1 MPTEPVNP
9 LSLLKLILLVIA
21 TIFGAYRGIQ
31 DLSVALGEP
40 EPAAFDAQ
48 ILHKH
53 YEGQQWV
60 AVSGRAAV
68 EFMVVRPSTH
78 RAHADKD
85 LAYIQVPIVGEGWDP
100 REPVYVVATYGP
112 IPRAEGNNWQPPELE
127 LTVTGELRTAPL
139 PDADAMFPELVLG
152 TPLLVINEGTQ
163 PDAKASLFFLAI
175 MFVAGG
181 LGISVL
187 TQIIRERRAPPSAT
201 ASTS

>member
-9 LSLLKLILLVIA
+9 FSLLKLVLLVIA

-48 ILHKH
+48 TLHER

-60 AVSGRAAV
+60 AVSGRAAL

-78 RAHADKD
+78 SAHADKD
-85 LAYIQVPIVGEGWDP
+85 LAYIQVPIVGEDWSP
-100 REPVYVVATYGP
+100 SEPVYVVATYGP
-112 IPRAEGNNWQPPELE
+112 IPRAEGDRWQPPELE

-139 PDADAMFPELVLG
+139 PDADAMFPALELG
-152 TPLLVINEGTQ
+152 TPLIVINEGTQ
-163 PDAKASLFFLAI
+163 PDAKASIFFLAI

-181 LGISVL
+181 LGVSVL
-187 TQIIRERRAPPSAT
+187 TQIVRERRASASAP
-201 ASTS
+201 AS